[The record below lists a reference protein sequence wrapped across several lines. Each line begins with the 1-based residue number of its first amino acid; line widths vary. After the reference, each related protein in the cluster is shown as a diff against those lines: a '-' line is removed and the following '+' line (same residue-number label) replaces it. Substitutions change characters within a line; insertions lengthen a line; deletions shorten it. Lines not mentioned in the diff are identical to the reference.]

1 MPPLAID
8 AVNAMSPAE
17 FVAAFGGVF
26 EHSPWVAER
35 AARGRPFASLAALH
49 AAMVD
54 AVERATR
61 DEQLA
66 LLNAHPELAGRE
78 AQAGTLTH
86 DSTTEQG
93 RLGFTALTPGELE
106 RVSRANRAYRERFG
120 FPLIVALALHATRAS
135 ALAEMERRAAGADR
149 EAEIATAL
157 GQVAAITRIRLAKLF
172 A

>member
-35 AARGRPFASLAALH
+35 AARARPFANLGALH
-49 AAMVD
+49 AAMID
-54 AVERATR
+54 AVEHAAP
-61 DEQLA
+61 DERLA

-78 AQAGTLTH
+78 AQAGMLTR

-93 RLGFTALTPGELE
+93 RLGFNALTPDELE
-106 RVSRANRAYRERFG
+106 RVSRANRAYRARFG

-135 ALAEMERRAAGADR
+135 VIAEMERRAAGTDR

-157 GQVAAITRIRLAKLF
+157 SQVAAITRTRLAKLF
-172 A
+172 D